1 MSNTEFNAQYGPV
14 ALVTGASSGIGKS
27 YAQLLA
33 AKGLDLLLVARRV
46 DQLEALKA
54 ELEAAHSIT
63 VSVLAADL
71 SQINSVDLVVE
82 AASGLDIGL
91 LVNNAGFGLKG
102 SHHKLSE
109 QDLADML
116 NVNCFTPM
124 QLSHRFI
131 PGLLKRGRGGLLF
144 TGSVEGLMGFPNSAA
159 YSGTKAFVQNFAES
173 LWGELEDKNIDV
185 LVLKP
190 SSTDTEALDKQRV
203 DRSKLAGIM
212 TPDEVAQIGLDNLK
226 NGPVVIAGE
235 QNSEIFLGIQQMPRR
250 DALRM
255 MGQSMAESLLPE
267 T

>member
-1 MSNTEFNAQYGPV
+1 MSNSEFNTQYGPA

-27 YAQLLA
+27 YAKLLA

-46 DQLEALKA
+46 DQLKALKTK
-54 ELEAAHSIT
+54 LEAEHS
-63 VSVLAADL
+63 VSVSVCEADL
-71 SQINSVDLVVE
+71 SQTSSVALIVE
-82 AASGLDIGL
+82 AAKGLDIGL

-102 SHHKLSE
+102 AHHKLSE
-109 QDLADML
+109 QDLAEML
-116 NVNCFTPM
+116 NVNCFSPM
-124 QLSHRFI
+124 QLSHAFI
-131 PGLLKRGRGGLLF
+131 PRLLKRGSGGLLF

-159 YSGTKAFVQNFAES
+159 YSGTKAFVQNFTES

-203 DRSKLAGIM
+203 DRSKLAGMM

-235 QNSEIFLGIQQMPRR
+235 SNSEMFLALQKIPRR

-255 MGQSMAESLLPE
+255 MGATMADSLLPE
-267 T
+267 